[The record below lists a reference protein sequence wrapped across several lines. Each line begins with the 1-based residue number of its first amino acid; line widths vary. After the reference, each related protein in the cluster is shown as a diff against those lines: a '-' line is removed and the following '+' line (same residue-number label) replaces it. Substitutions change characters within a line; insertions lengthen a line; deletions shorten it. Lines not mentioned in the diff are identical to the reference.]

1 MATGEDPEVQAEE
14 ADADLSAQVVYC
26 TGEHLVGREE
36 DETRQHLG
44 RPEMT
49 TSTHIVVVVVDGE
62 SDHHGR
68 R

>member
-1 MATGEDPEVQAEE
+1 
-14 ADADLSAQVVYC
+14 VYC

-49 TSTHIVVVVVDGE
+49 TSTHIVVVDVVDGE
-62 SDHHGR
+62 SHLTAPAGE
-68 R
+68 